1 MSSQPPLRPWV
12 RSGLD
17 DARIARQ
24 WVAIADQLDRR
35 APRGRWALGMALVGA
50 AIGFGAIGVGLSRL
64 QRVPDSVASAP
75 AGGSV
80 VVLADGSRVTLD
92 DQARMETPI
101 NEPAHVAAS
110 LERGSALFDV
120 VPDHDRS
127 FTVIVGDV
135 EVRVVG
141 TQFRVD
147 HDPTSRTVTVAVVR
161 GAVEVRNA
169 AEPGEVHRVAAGESW
184 STPRAEVAPAPPLA
198 PSASALAAESAE
210 PIAPG
215 PSPTAARSAAAP
227 SEDARGLFEAANQ
240 ARRAGDLARA
250 SAHYR
255 ELLRRYPSDPRAR
268 IAALELGRIEM
279 DRGSDPAVA
288 EQALRTASSAE
299 AGSSVHEDALAR
311 LVQLYA
317 AKGDTSA
324 CQAARA
330 RYLAAYPSGVHGAQ
344 VRAACA
350 SR

>member
-1 MSSQPPLRPWV
+1 MVLVS
-12 RSGLD
+12 
-17 DARIARQ
+17 A
-24 WVAIADQLDRR
+24 
-35 APRGRWALGMALVGA
+35 ALGLGVL
-50 AIGFGAIGVGLSRL
+50 GVGLSRL
-64 QRVPDSVASAP
+64 QHVPDTVAVAP

-80 VVLADGSRVTLD
+80 VVLADGSRVMLD
-92 DQARMETPI
+92 GDARLGMPI
-101 NEPAHVAAS
+101 NEPGRVATS

-120 VPDHDRS
+120 VPDHERS
-127 FTVIVGDV
+127 FTVTVGDV

-147 HDPTSRTVTVAVVR
+147 RDPVSRAVTVAVVR
-161 GAVEVRNA
+161 GVVEVRSA
-169 AEPGEVHRVAAGESW
+169 AEPGEVHRLVAGESW
-184 STPRAEVAPAPPLA
+184 TTPRAEAEPAPPIS
-198 PSASALAAESAE
+198 PSARAPAAEPAE
-210 PIAPG
+210 PIVPG
-215 PSPTAARSAAAP
+215 PGPTAVRSAAAP
-227 SEDARGLFEAANQ
+227 SEDARSLFEAANQ
-240 ARRAGDLARA
+240 ARRSGDLVRA
-250 SAHYR
+250 GAHYR
-255 ELLRRYPSDPRAR
+255 ELMRRYPSDPRAR

-330 RYLAAYPSGVHGAQ
+330 RYLATYPSGVHGAQ

-350 SR
+350 PR

>member
-1 MSSQPPLRPWV
+1 MT
-12 RSGLD
+12 
-17 DARIARQ
+17 
-24 WVAIADQLDRR
+24 
-35 APRGRWALGMALVGA
+35 LVGA
-50 AIGFGAIGVGLSRL
+50 ALGLGALGVGLSRL
-64 QRVPDSVASAP
+64 QHVPDSVALAP

-92 DQARMETPI
+92 GDARLEVPI
-101 NEPAHVAAS
+101 NEPAHVATS

-127 FTVIVGDV
+127 FTVIVGEV

-147 HDPTSRTVTVAVVR
+147 RDPTSRTVTVAVIR
-161 GAVEVRNA
+161 GVVEVRNT
-169 AEPGEVHRVAAGESW
+169 AEPGEVHRLGAGESW
-184 STPRAEVAPAPPLA
+184 STPRAEVAPSLPLSPSAGALAA
-198 PSASALAAESAE
+198 PSAD
-210 PIAPG
+210 PIVPGPG
-215 PSPTAARSAAAP
+215 PSTARSAAAP
-227 SEDARGLFEAANQ
+227 IEDARSLFEAANQ
-240 ARRAGDLARA
+240 ARRSGDLARA

-255 ELLRRYPSDPRAR
+255 ELMRRYPSDPRAR
-268 IAALELGRIEM
+268 IAALELGRLEM
-279 DRGSDPAVA
+279 DRGSDPLVA

-317 AKGDTSA
+317 AKGDTNA
-324 CQAARA
+324 CQVARG
-330 RYLAAYPSGVHGAQ
+330 RYLAAYPNGVHSAQ